1 MSLLSRLFG
10 GGSSSQPGAQ
20 PRVTSL
26 DHNGYTI
33 IPSPIREGN
42 RYRISA
48 RIEKEVGGQ
57 MKSHTLIRADTLDDL
72 ETAENASTA
81 KARMLIDEQG
91 DRLFD

>member
-10 GGSSSQPGAQ
+10 GGSSSQPEAKS
-20 PRVTSL
+20 VEH
-26 DHNGYTI
+26 DGYTI
-33 IPSPIREGN
+33 TPTPIREGN
-42 RYRISA
+42 SYRISA

-72 ETAENASTA
+72 ETAQNASTT